1 MGTYLMLVNTPYKGI
16 QAGVSG
22 EGVQVVRIHYSA
34 DPAKDPSTE
43 AGQIWLKRELQ
54 GYRGMEDPRWRK
66 EMEIDFD
73 AHGGQLLFPYL
84 LANEKTLF
92 VPPAKIEGM
101 RLCAGLDYGTRNPSA
116 FEVLSVDY
124 DGNIQ
129 VIWEYYEEPK
139 HSNETDDQFRARKGY
154 KCLAEAIKN
163 CPYFSRK
170 LTIYADPSLWNRTQE
185 AADAKGLMSVA
196 DLFVKEGVIL
206 SRGQRGRD
214 FACYEKLDSNVWEDP
229 EKPMFTIM
237 KNCNWLWWEMQ
248 RLRFAD
254 FSATVMAN
262 KNLQEKIVDK
272 DNHAWDA
279 LKYAIMTIPQFTQ
292 KPAKRISS
300 HDQRINALEKG
311 KTTPFEDYAKGQ
323 LKHSILS
330 QSGYDWG
337 EKDEYDD
344 GGLYDTV

>member
-1 MGTYLMLVNTPYKGI
+1 MLTPTEFRGI
-16 QAGVSG
+16 QSAISV

-34 DPAKDPSTE
+34 DPAKDPDTE
-43 AGQIWLKRELQ
+43 AGKIWISKELQ
-54 GYRGMEDPRWRK
+54 GYRGLDDPRWRK
-66 EMEIDFD
+66 EMEVDFD

-84 LANEKTLF
+84 LGNAKTLF
-92 VPPAKIEGM
+92 VPPTKIEGM

-124 DGNIQ
+124 DGNIS
-129 VIWEYYEEPK
+129 VIWEYYEQLKQP
-139 HSNETDDQFRARKGY
+139 NETDDQFRARKGY
-154 KCLAEAIKN
+154 KALAAAIKS

-170 LTIYADPSLWNRTQE
+170 LPIYADPSLWNRTQE
-185 AADAKGLMSVA
+185 ATDARGLMSVA
-196 DLFVKEGVIL
+196 DLFVQERVFL
-206 SRGQRGRD
+206 SKGQRGRD
-214 FACYEKLDSNVWEDP
+214 FACYEKLDSKSWKDP
-229 EKPMFTIM
+229 KHPTFTIM
-237 KNCNWLWWEMQ
+237 RNCTWLWWEMQ

-292 KPAKRISS
+292 MPAPRIAS
-300 HDQRINALEKG
+300 HDRRIDALIAG
-311 KTTPFEDYAKGQ
+311 KSASPFEDYASKQ
-323 LKHSILS
+323 IQQSPVN

-337 EKDEYDD
+337 ETDDYDD
-344 GGLYDTV
+344 GGLYDTI